1 MWQTWKTFRHLIC
14 SKLQKSTN
22 KHETTNRETS
32 THSYGARL
40 FKCTEHATFMH
51 NMQHSR
57 QSASFDKSKVRLN
70 ELIAT
75 SCISWDFDYVA
86 TEVDSQTPNSTVG
99 SIRRYHYCS
108 IADVPPVSP
117 ICIRPCTN
125 LSKYVSYNCPPIPQT
140 HLSHKCWDVVRR

>member
-1 MWQTWKTFRHLIC
+1 MNVANMKNFSPFDLLKATKKYKQAWNNEQR
-14 SKLQKSTN
+14 N
-22 KHETTNRETS
+22 KHTLL
-32 THSYGARL
+32 RL
-40 FKCTEHATFMH
+40 FKCTEHATFIH

-117 ICIRPCTN
+117 ICIRPCKH